1 MVSYALFCPSRGEA
15 YRLPAWLALSSVC
28 AKEGGWRATVAAAAL
43 KKDVE
48 MKKLIMMLATA
59 FAAAMPLMAETETV
73 GGYTWTYRINGDT
86 AC

>member
-1 MVSYALFCPSRGEA
+1 MWYLTHCFALQGVKHTDYPR
-15 YRLPAWLALSSVC
+15 
-28 AKEGGWRATVAAAAL
+28 GGWRATVAAAAL